1 MEIVVNSMKNE
12 VISSG
17 MKAFQR
23 RISREAL
30 EQSSRDL
37 CQQRDEL
44 VRQLAEERRRGSE
57 QREEMETLSEQQ
69 KTLQQRFGVLALV
82 HSLQQSAVMPAFSLV
97 RRVMREERKQES
109 VVETTTGGVKRVSR
123 MLGRVVFLRG
133 GGSDEEDLEDYE
145 EEESYGTDLSGQEEW
160 AELMKANSVEACFM
174 GAESVAQNATRA
186 GQDLQ
191 EHVSNITTSLEF
203 FPQTPAASGFFKASH
218 RGFTRIYCRN

>member
-1 MEIVVNSMKNE
+1 MEIVVNSMKHE

-23 RISREAL
+23 RISPEAL
-30 EQSSRDL
+30 ERSSRDL

-203 FPQTPAASGFFKASH
+203 FPQTPAASGFSKASH

>member
-1 MEIVVNSMKNE
+1 MEIVVNSMKHE

-23 RISREAL
+23 RISPEAL
-30 EQSSRDL
+30 ERSSRDL

-44 VRQLAEERRRGSE
+44 VRQLAEERRKGSE
-57 QREEMETLSEQQ
+57 QREETETLSEQQ

-97 RRVMREERKQES
+97 RRS
-109 VVETTTGGVKRVSR
+109 VKRVSR

-203 FPQTPAASGFFKASH
+203 FPQTPAASGFSEASH

>member
-1 MEIVVNSMKNE
+1 
-12 VISSG
+12 
-17 MKAFQR
+17 
-23 RISREAL
+23 
-30 EQSSRDL
+30 
-37 CQQRDEL
+37 
-44 VRQLAEERRRGSE
+44 
-57 QREEMETLSEQQ
+57 
-69 KTLQQRFGVLALV
+69 
-82 HSLQQSAVMPAFSLV
+82 
-97 RRVMREERKQES
+97 
-109 VVETTTGGVKRVSR
+109 